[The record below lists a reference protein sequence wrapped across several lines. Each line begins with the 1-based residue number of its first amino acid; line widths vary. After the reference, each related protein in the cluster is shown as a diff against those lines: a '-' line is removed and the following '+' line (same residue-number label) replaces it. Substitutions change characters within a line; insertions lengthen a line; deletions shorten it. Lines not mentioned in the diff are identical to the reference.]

1 METRIKALEEQ
12 MAQYEKELKAERDK
26 CTKLIGQNTELR
38 KELETSVV
46 VDTVTKVEPIDK
58 GKFFGNIFKA

>member
-1 METRIKALEEQ
+1 METIKALEEQ
-12 MAQYEKELKAERDK
+12 KMAQYEKELKAERDK
-26 CTKLIGQNTELR
+26 CTKLISQNTELR

-46 VDTVTKVEPIDK
+46 VDTVKKVEPIDK

>member
-12 MAQYEKELKAERDK
+12 MAQYEKELKAEQDK
-26 CTKLIGQNTELR
+26 CTKLISQNTELR

-46 VDTVTKVEPIDK
+46 VDTVKKVEPIDK